1 MAKVKKV
8 ICLSASW
15 CMPCKAFHKTLDNIE
30 KMDEFKDIDF
40 KSYDVE
46 DDDEGVD
53 MAAKYMVRGVP
64 TTLIIDENG
73 DVVDRFNGNVP
84 QSTVVDKLNAL
95 LK

>member
-1 MAKVKKV
+1 
-8 ICLSASW
+8 
-15 CMPCKAFHKTLDNIE
+15 MPCKAFHKTLDNIE

-53 MAAKYMVRGVP
+53 MATKYMVRGVP